1 MPQDEQPNREIALPG
16 LVFDQ
21 HHSELR
27 TQAGERVPLRP
38 QDLAVLSCLARNV
51 DHVVTKDELMRAVW
65 PQVVVTDDSL
75 VQCIGK
81 LRRAMGDEEHR
92 IIQTESRRGYRL
104 VSSRQA
110 SSGDGASASAGG
122 REFQQEIRFATTADG
137 VRIAY
142 ATSGNGPPLVRAAHW
157 MTHLDWDWR
166 SATFGP
172 RIQALARH
180 FRLVR
185 YDGRGYGLSDWESP
199 PGTLDDAVAD
209 LEAVVAAAG
218 LERFAL
224 LGASGGSPIAIRFA
238 ARHPERVSHLVLFG
252 AFARGALRRRE
263 RSISRDKWAA
273 MMCLIEDGWGQDNP
287 AFRQLITSMM
297 WPGAD
302 AQQMVSF
309 NQLQRVSCSPK
320 TAVALL
326 NEIANFDVTEELPGV
341 QCPTLVLHSPRDS
354 RVPFEEGRLLASMIP
369 GARLEP
375 FDSPNHTP
383 LLGEP
388 AFEQVETLMR
398 MFLLDRHLPL
408 DPAMRSEAAH
418 PSLHLVGSQR
428 GGVGASKARN
438 NS

>member
-1 MPQDEQPNREIALPG
+1 MPQDEQASREIALPG
-16 LVFDQ
+16 LVFDL

-27 TQAGERVPLRP
+27 TQAGERVPLRR
-38 QDLAVLSCLARNV
+38 QDLAVLSCLACNV

-65 PQVVVTDDSL
+65 PNVVVTDDSL
-75 VQCIGK
+75 VQCIVE
-81 LRRAMGDEEHR
+81 LRRALGDDAHR
-92 IIQTESRRGYRL
+92 TIQTESRRGYRL
-104 VSSRQA
+104 VSNRRA
-110 SSGDGASASAGG
+110 SSGNGASETAGD
-122 REFQQEIRFATTADG
+122 REFHQDIRFATTADG

-157 MTHLDWDWR
+157 MTYLDWDWR

-172 RIQALARH
+172 RIQALSRH
-180 FRLVR
+180 SRLVR
-185 YDGRGYGLSDWESP
+185 YDGRGYGLSDWDSP

-218 LERFAL
+218 LESFAL

-238 ARHPERVSHLVLFG
+238 ARNPQQVSHLVLFG
-252 AFARGALRRRE
+252 AFARGALRRGE

-287 AFRQLITSMM
+287 AFRQLITSLM

-302 AQQMVSF
+302 AQQMASF

-388 AFEQVETLMR
+388 AFEQVGALMQA
-398 MFLLDRHLPL
+398 FLLDRHVPL
-408 DPAMRSEAAH
+408 DSAMQGEAAH
-418 PSLHLVGSQR
+418 PPLHLVGDQR
-428 GGVGASKARN
+428 SSVAAAKARDN
-438 NS
+438 G